1 MLLGLG
7 YLHKFVMFYLSFF
20 KKQKTID
27 LKKPVRQ
34 NFVILYDFFVCA
46 SNRVGRSRRPT
57 N

>member
-34 NFVILYDFFVCA
+34 NFVILSDFFVCA
-46 SNRVGRSRRPT
+46 SYRVGRARRPT

>member
-34 NFVILYDFFVCA
+34 NFVILYYFFVCA
-46 SNRVGRSRRPT
+46 SNRVGRSCRPT